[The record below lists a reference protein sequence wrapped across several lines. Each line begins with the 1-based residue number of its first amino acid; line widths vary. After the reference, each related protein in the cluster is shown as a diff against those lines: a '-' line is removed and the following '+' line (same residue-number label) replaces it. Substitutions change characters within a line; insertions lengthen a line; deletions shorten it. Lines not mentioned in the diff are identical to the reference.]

1 MQAALNVITMIARIA
16 NRKPM
21 SSTAQGLVRILLAAC
36 ALWSFAGA
44 SPAAAGQ
51 PLAELAKPG
60 RLLMLRHATAPGNGD
75 PPGFRLD
82 DCATQRNLDAAG
94 RRQAVELGQ
103 RLARAGIVRARV
115 YSSQW
120 CRCLETARLLGLGPV
135 EPLPA
140 LNSFYPRPEERDA
153 RLATLRDFLAR
164 LPADGLPVV
173 LVTHQ
178 FTITAFTAGPTASG
192 GGSLFQ
198 LNGTGNPQWLGTLLD
213 P

>member
-1 MQAALNVITMIARIA
+1 MILARLTTLPRA
-16 NRKPM
+16 
-21 SSTAQGLVRILLAAC
+21 LLAAIT
-36 ALWSFAGA
+36 LLSFALPSG
-44 SPAAAGQ
+44 AGQ
-51 PLAELAKPG
+51 AVAELAKPG

-75 PPGFRLD
+75 PPGFRID
-82 DCATQRNLDAAG
+82 DCATQRNLDAEG
-94 RRQAVELGQ
+94 RRQAAELGQ
-103 RLARAGIVRARV
+103 RLARGGIVRAGV

-120 CRCLETARLLGLGPV
+120 CRCLETARLLGLGRV

-140 LNSFYPRPEERDA
+140 LNSFYARAEDRDA
-153 RLATLRDFLAR
+153 RLAKLREFLAR

-198 LNGTGNPQWLGTLLD
+198 LNGTGNPRWLGMLAD

>member
-1 MQAALNVITMIARIA
+1 VILARLTTLPRA
-16 NRKPM
+16 
-21 SSTAQGLVRILLAAC
+21 LLAAIT
-36 ALWSFAGA
+36 LLSFALPSG
-44 SPAAAGQ
+44 AGQ
-51 PLAELAKPG
+51 AVAELAKPG

-75 PPGFRLD
+75 PPGFRID
-82 DCATQRNLDAAG
+82 DCATQRNLDAEG
-94 RRQAVELGQ
+94 RRQAAELGQ
-103 RLARAGIVRARV
+103 RLARGGIVRARV

-120 CRCLETARLLGLGPV
+120 CRCLETARLLGLGRV

-140 LNSFYPRPEERDA
+140 LNSFYARAEDRDA
-153 RLATLRDFLAR
+153 RLAKLREFLAR

-198 LNGTGNPQWLGTLLD
+198 LNGTGNPRWLGMLAD

>member
-1 MQAALNVITMIARIA
+1 MILARLTTLPRA
-16 NRKPM
+16 
-21 SSTAQGLVRILLAAC
+21 LLAAIT
-36 ALWSFAGA
+36 LLSFALPSG
-44 SPAAAGQ
+44 AGQ
-51 PLAELAKPG
+51 AVAELAKPG

-75 PPGFRLD
+75 PPGFRID
-82 DCATQRNLDAAG
+82 DCATQRNLDAEG
-94 RRQAVELGQ
+94 RRQAAELGQ
-103 RLARAGIVRARV
+103 RLARGGIVRARV

-140 LNSFYPRPEERDA
+140 LNSFYARAEDRDA
-153 RLATLRDFLAR
+153 RLAKLREFLAR

-198 LNGTGNPQWLGTLLD
+198 LNGTGNPRWLGMLAD

>member
-1 MQAALNVITMIARIA
+1 MAIASITQRLYLALPV
-16 NRKPM
+16 
-21 SSTAQGLVRILLAAC
+21 AC
-36 ALWSFAGA
+36 ALFAFA
-44 SPAAAGQ
+44 IAPPAAAGQ

-75 PPGFRLD
+75 PPGFRID
-82 DCATQRNLDAAG
+82 DCATQRNLDAEG
-94 RRQAVELGQ
+94 RRQAADLGQ

-140 LNSFYPRPEERDA
+140 LNSFYPRPEEREA

-164 LPADGLPVV
+164 LPTDGLPVV

-178 FTITAFTAGPTASG
+178 FTINAFTSEGTASG
-192 GGSLFQ
+192 GGSVFK
-198 LNGTGNPQWLGTLLD
+198 LNGSGAPRLLGAIE
-213 P
+213 PG

>member
-1 MQAALNVITMIARIA
+1 MIARARGSTPIA
-16 NRKPM
+16 SIP
-21 SSTAQGLVRILLAAC
+21 QWLYLALPVAC
-36 ALWSFAGA
+36 ALFLFASA

-82 DCATQRNLDAAG
+82 DCATQRNLDAEG
-94 RRQAVELGQ
+94 RRQAADLGQ

-140 LNSFYPRPEERDA
+140 LNSFYPRPEEREA
-153 RLATLRDFLAR
+153 RLAALRDFLAR
-164 LPADGLPVV
+164 LPIDGLPVV

-178 FTITAFTAGPTASG
+178 FTITGFTSGPTASG
-192 GGSLFQ
+192 SGSLFQ
-198 LNGTGNPQWLGTLLD
+198 LNGSGNPQWLGTLGD